1 MKRAAGFGGMFHVYV
16 GCRFPMHWTYA
27 KRQLAGFATVH
38 QDGDDEG
45 TLLLMRMMLQSVS
58 AIAPER
64 AGGPLAV

>member
-1 MKRAAGFGGMFHVYV
+1 
-16 GCRFPMHWTYA
+16 MHWTYA

-38 QDGDDEG
+38 QDGDAEG